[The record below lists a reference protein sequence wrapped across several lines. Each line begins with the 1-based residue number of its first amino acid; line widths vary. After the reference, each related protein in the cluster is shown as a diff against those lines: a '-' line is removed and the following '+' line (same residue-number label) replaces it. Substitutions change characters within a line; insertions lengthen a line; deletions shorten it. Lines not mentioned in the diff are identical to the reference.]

1 MLVLERWEPTRTNC
15 LLGRGAPGQEG
26 EVVPQGKSRST
37 SSSTSREYEI
47 LATDHH
53 HHLHPT
59 TSSSK

>member
-37 SSSTSREYEI
+37 SSSSREYEI

-53 HHLHPT
+53 HHLHST

>member
-37 SSSTSREYEI
+37 SSSSREYEI

-53 HHLHPT
+53 HHLHST
-59 TSSSK
+59 TSSCK